1 MDQNARL
8 TGDNFLKRSGKG
20 HLNASL
26 TGSSFYLSQNKVDS
40 YPTLIQMLK
49 SDLIKIQDMISSNS
63 SDIKMYK
70 LLSKTPGLT
79 KKLSEIEESKN
90 INIEK
95 INESSKNIDKITK
108 IYGTKN
114 LQELVSKL
122 FLELTYNEQILKKLN
137 DYFILMKLK
146 LYKDDTYQENLSK
159 IISVQSFMEK
169 AVNIVPI
176 SGGLDER
183 IIQLSL
189 EKEKLT
195 KELLELK
202 DKMEK
207 NKNININMENNTK
220 EITALK
226 KENAL
231 LKKKLEEEKEN
242 NNNISMIS
250 NTNSTSNVFETEI
263 KFKNSSDFKKILT
276 EFESELKKSR
286 AEFCSKI
293 NEEIKD
299 IKTKY
304 EKLEENYNVI
314 NEERKSLKK
323 EVDKMRKGG
332 FDQDS
337 YEAVLRDQFE
347 TMKKSFMIKLENLN
361 EELNNVKQESRI
373 KIYQVE
379 EEMKECNYL
388 KNVFLNQL
396 VTLQAKLE
404 NNIIIKVLYIKIFY
418 I

>member
-1 MDQNARL
+1 MEPITRL
-8 TGDNFLKRSGKG
+8 TGENFLKRSGKG

-26 TGSSFYLSQNKVDS
+26 TGSSFYLSESKVDT

-49 SDLIKIQDMISSNS
+49 SDLIKIQDMIKYNS

-79 KKLSEIEESKN
+79 KKLTEIEESKN
-90 INIEK
+90 LNLEK
-95 INESSKNIDKITK
+95 LTESSKNIDRISK

-114 LQELVSKL
+114 LQELVSKI
-122 FLELTYNEQILKKLN
+122 FLELTYNELILKKLN

-159 IISVQSFMEK
+159 IISVQTFMEK
-169 AVNIVPI
+169 AENIVPI

-189 EKEKLT
+189 EKERLS
-195 KELLELK
+195 KELIALKEKMEQDSDNNNNKEKSLIEVK
-202 DKMEK
+202 DKEI
-207 NKNININMENNTK
+207 NK
-220 EITALK
+220 LK
-226 KENAL
+226 KENEL
-231 LKKKLEEEKEN
+231 LQKKLEEEKEN
-242 NNNISMIS
+242 TNNNSVV
-250 NTNSTSNVFETEI
+250 NSTTNNSNVFETEI
-263 KFKNSSDFKKILT
+263 KFKNSSDFKKILAN
-276 EFESELKKSR
+276 FESDLKKSR
-286 AEFCSKI
+286 QEFCTKI
-293 NEEIKD
+293 NEEIKE

-304 EKLEENYNVI
+304 DKLEENYNVI

-323 EVDKMRKGG
+323 EIDKVKKGG

-347 TMKKSFMIKLENLN
+347 TMKKSFMEKLDNLN
-361 EELNNVKQESRI
+361 EELNNVKQESRL
-373 KIYQVE
+373 KIYQTE
-379 EEMKECNYL
+379 EEMKESNYL

-404 NNIIIKVLYIKIFY
+404 NN
-418 I
+418 

>member
-207 NKNININMENNTK
+207 NKNININMENNNK

-299 IKTKY
+299 IKIKY

-404 NNIIIKVLYIKIFY
+404 NNN
-418 I
+418 

>member
-1 MDQNARL
+1 MEPITRL
-8 TGDNFLKRSGKG
+8 TGENFLKRSGKG

-26 TGSSFYLSQNKVDS
+26 TGSSFYLSESKVDT

-49 SDLIKIQDMISSNS
+49 SDLIKIQDMIKFNS

-79 KKLSEIEESKN
+79 KKLTEIEESKN
-90 INIEK
+90 LNLEK
-95 INESSKNIDKITK
+95 LTESSKNIDRISK

-114 LQELVSKL
+114 LQELVSKI
-122 FLELTYNEQILKKLN
+122 FLELTYNELILKKLN

-159 IISVQSFMEK
+159 IISVQTFMEK
-169 AVNIVPI
+169 AENIVPI

-189 EKEKLT
+189 EKERLS
-195 KELLELK
+195 KELIALKEKMEQDSDNNTNKEKSLIEVK
-202 DKMEK
+202 DKEI
-207 NKNININMENNTK
+207 NK
-220 EITALK
+220 LK
-226 KENAL
+226 KENEL
-231 LKKKLEEEKEN
+231 LQKKLEEEKEN
-242 NNNISMIS
+242 TNNNSVV
-250 NTNSTSNVFETEI
+250 NSTTNNSNVFETEI
-263 KFKNSSDFKKILT
+263 KFKNSSDFKKILAN
-276 EFESELKKSR
+276 FESDLKKSR
-286 AEFCSKI
+286 QEFCTKI
-293 NEEIKD
+293 NEEIKE

-304 EKLEENYNVI
+304 DKLEENYNVI

-323 EVDKMRKGG
+323 EIDKVKKGG

-347 TMKKSFMIKLENLN
+347 TMKRSFMEKLDNLN
-361 EELNNVKQESRI
+361 EELNNVKQESRL
-373 KIYQVE
+373 KIYQTE
-379 EEMKECNYL
+379 EEMKESNYL

-404 NNIIIKVLYIKIFY
+404 NN
-418 I
+418 

>member
-1 MDQNARL
+1 MEQNARL

-207 NKNININMENNTK
+207 NKNININMENNNK

-404 NNIIIKVLYIKIFY
+404 NNN
-418 I
+418 

>member
-1 MDQNARL
+1 MDQSARL

-49 SDLIKIQDMISSNS
+49 SDLLKIQDMISSNS

-95 INESSKNIDKITK
+95 INESAKNIDKINK

-159 IISVQSFMEK
+159 IISVQTFMEK

-189 EKEKLT
+189 EKEKLS

-202 DKMEK
+202 DKIEK
-207 NKNININMENNTK
+207 NKNTNLEKKDNEINK
-220 EITALK
+220 LK
-226 KENAL
+226 KEIEL
-231 LKKKLEEEKEN
+231 LKKKLEEEREN
-242 NNNISMIS
+242 YNNMSMIS
-250 NTNSTSNVFETEI
+250 NTNNTSNIFETEI
-263 KFKNSSDFKKILT
+263 KFRNSSEFKKILT
-276 EFESELKKSR
+276 DFETDLKKSR
-286 AEFCSKI
+286 EGFCSKL

-299 IKTKY
+299 IKIKF
-304 EKLEENYNVI
+304 EKLEENFNVI

-332 FDQDS
+332 FDPDS

-361 EELNNVKQESRI
+361 EELNNVKQESRV
-373 KIYQVE
+373 KIYQIE

-396 VTLQAKLE
+396 VTLQSKLE
-404 NNIIIKVLYIKIFY
+404 INN
-418 I
+418 

>member
-207 NKNININMENNTK
+207 NKNVNINMENNNK

-293 NEEIKD
+293 SEEIKD

-404 NNIIIKVLYIKIFY
+404 NNN
-418 I
+418 

>member
-1 MDQNARL
+1 
-8 TGDNFLKRSGKG
+8 
-20 HLNASL
+20 
-26 TGSSFYLSQNKVDS
+26 
-40 YPTLIQMLK
+40 
-49 SDLIKIQDMISSNS
+49 
-63 SDIKMYK
+63 MYK

-79 KKLSEIEESKN
+79 KKLSEIEENKN
-90 INIEK
+90 INIDK
-95 INESSKNIDKITK
+95 ITESSKNIDKISK

-122 FLELTYNEQILKKLN
+122 FLELTYNEQILKKIN

-159 IISVQSFMEK
+159 IITIQTFMEK
-169 AVNIVPI
+169 AENIVPI

-189 EKEKLT
+189 EKEKLS
-195 KELLELK
+195 KELFSLKEKIEKDENINTDNNNKNNSLLETK
-202 DKMEK
+202 DK
-207 NKNININMENNTK
+207 
-220 EITALK
+220 EISKLK
-226 KENAL
+226 KENEI

-242 NNNISMIS
+242 NNINTSNI
-250 NTNSTSNVFETEI
+250 NTSTNNSNVFETEI
-263 KFKNSSDFKKILT
+263 KFRNSSDFKKILSN
-276 EFESELKKSR
+276 FESDMKKSR
-286 AEFCSKI
+286 QEFCEKI
-293 NEEIKD
+293 NEEIKE

-304 EKLEENYNVI
+304 NKLEDNYNVI
-314 NEERKSLKK
+314 NDERKTLKK

-347 TMKKSFMIKLENLN
+347 TMKKSFMEKLDNLN
-361 EELNNVKQESRI
+361 EELNNVKQESRL

-379 EEMKECNYL
+379 EEMKESNYL

-404 NNIIIKVLYIKIFY
+404 NN
-418 I
+418 

>member
-90 INIEK
+90 INVEK

-207 NKNININMENNTK
+207 NKNININMENNNK

-404 NNIIIKVLYIKIFY
+404 NNN
-418 I
+418 

>member
-207 NKNININMENNTK
+207 NKNININMENNNK

-304 EKLEENYNVI
+304 EKLLENYNVI

-373 KIYQVE
+373 KIFQVE

-404 NNIIIKVLYIKIFY
+404 NNN
-418 I
+418 

>member
-169 AVNIVPI
+169 
-176 SGGLDER
+176 S
-183 IIQLSL
+183 
-189 EKEKLT
+189 
-195 KELLELK
+195 
-202 DKMEK
+202 
-207 NKNININMENNTK
+207 
-220 EITALK
+220 
-226 KENAL
+226 
-231 LKKKLEEEKEN
+231 
-242 NNNISMIS
+242 
-250 NTNSTSNVFETEI
+250 
-263 KFKNSSDFKKILT
+263 
-276 EFESELKKSR
+276 
-286 AEFCSKI
+286 
-293 NEEIKD
+293 
-299 IKTKY
+299 
-304 EKLEENYNVI
+304 
-314 NEERKSLKK
+314 
-323 EVDKMRKGG
+323 
-332 FDQDS
+332 
-337 YEAVLRDQFE
+337 
-347 TMKKSFMIKLENLN
+347 
-361 EELNNVKQESRI
+361 
-373 KIYQVE
+373 
-379 EEMKECNYL
+379 
-388 KNVFLNQL
+388 
-396 VTLQAKLE
+396 
-404 NNIIIKVLYIKIFY
+404 
-418 I
+418 

>member
-1 MDQNARL
+1 MDQSARL

-49 SDLIKIQDMISSNS
+49 SDLLKIQDMISSNS

-95 INESSKNIDKITK
+95 INESAKNIDKINK

-159 IISVQSFMEK
+159 IISVQTFMEK

-189 EKEKLT
+189 EKEKLS

-207 NKNININMENNTK
+207 NKNTNLENKDNEINK
-220 EITALK
+220 LK
-226 KENAL
+226 KEIEL
-231 LKKKLEEEKEN
+231 LKKKLEEEREN
-242 NNNISMIS
+242 YNNMSMIS
-250 NTNSTSNVFETEI
+250 NTNNTSNIFETEI
-263 KFKNSSDFKKILT
+263 KFRNSSEFKKILT
-276 EFESELKKSR
+276 DFEADLKKSR
-286 AEFCSKI
+286 EGFCSKL

-299 IKTKY
+299 IKIKF
-304 EKLEENYNVI
+304 EKLEENFNVI

-332 FDQDS
+332 FDPDS

-361 EELNNVKQESRI
+361 EELNNVKQESRV
-373 KIYQVE
+373 KIYQIE

-404 NNIIIKVLYIKIFY
+404 NNN
-418 I
+418 

>member
-1 MDQNARL
+1 MDQSARL

-49 SDLIKIQDMISSNS
+49 SDLLKIQDMISSNS

-95 INESSKNIDKITK
+95 INESAKNIDKINK

-159 IISVQSFMEK
+159 IISVQTFMEK

-189 EKEKLT
+189 EKEKLS

-207 NKNININMENNTK
+207 NKNTNLENKDNEINK
-220 EITALK
+220 LK
-226 KENAL
+226 KEIEL
-231 LKKKLEEEKEN
+231 LKKKLEEEREN
-242 NNNISMIS
+242 YNNMSMIS
-250 NTNSTSNVFETEI
+250 NTNNTSNIFETEI
-263 KFKNSSDFKKILT
+263 KFRNSSEFKKILT
-276 EFESELKKSR
+276 DFETDLKKSR
-286 AEFCSKI
+286 EGFCSKL

-299 IKTKY
+299 IKIKF
-304 EKLEENYNVI
+304 EKLEENFNVI

-323 EVDKMRKGG
+323 EVDKMHKGG
-332 FDQDS
+332 FDPDS

-361 EELNNVKQESRI
+361 EELNNVKQESRV
-373 KIYQVE
+373 KIYQIE

-396 VTLQAKLE
+396 VTLQSKLE
-404 NNIIIKVLYIKIFY
+404 INN
-418 I
+418 

>member
-1 MDQNARL
+1 MDQSARL

-49 SDLIKIQDMISSNS
+49 SDLLKIQDMISSNS

-95 INESSKNIDKITK
+95 INESAKNIDKINK

-159 IISVQSFMEK
+159 IISVQTFMEK

-189 EKEKLT
+189 EKEKLS

-207 NKNININMENNTK
+207 NKNTNLENKDNEINK
-220 EITALK
+220 LK
-226 KENAL
+226 KEIEL
-231 LKKKLEEEKEN
+231 LKKKLEEEREN
-242 NNNISMIS
+242 YNNMSMIS
-250 NTNSTSNVFETEI
+250 NTNNTSNIFESEI
-263 KFKNSSDFKKILT
+263 KFRNSSEFKKILT
-276 EFESELKKSR
+276 DFEADLKKSR
-286 AEFCSKI
+286 EGFCSKL

-299 IKTKY
+299 IKIKF
-304 EKLEENYNVI
+304 EKLEENFNVI

-332 FDQDS
+332 FDPDS

-361 EELNNVKQESRI
+361 EELNNVKQESRV
-373 KIYQVE
+373 KIYQIE

-396 VTLQAKLE
+396 VTLQSKLE
-404 NNIIIKVLYIKIFY
+404 INN
-418 I
+418 

>member
-1 MDQNARL
+1 MDQSARL

-49 SDLIKIQDMISSNS
+49 SDLLKIQDMISSNS

-95 INESSKNIDKITK
+95 INESAKNIDKINK

-114 LQELVSKL
+114 LQELVCKL

-159 IISVQSFMEK
+159 IISVQTFMEK

-189 EKEKLT
+189 EKEKLS

-207 NKNININMENNTK
+207 NKNTNLENKDNEINK
-220 EITALK
+220 LK
-226 KENAL
+226 KEIEL
-231 LKKKLEEEKEN
+231 LKKKLEEEREN
-242 NNNISMIS
+242 YNNMSMIS
-250 NTNSTSNVFETEI
+250 NTNNTSNIFETEI
-263 KFKNSSDFKKILT
+263 KFRNSSEFKKILT
-276 EFESELKKSR
+276 DFEADLKKSR
-286 AEFCSKI
+286 EGFCSKL

-299 IKTKY
+299 IKIKF
-304 EKLEENYNVI
+304 EKLEENFNVI

-332 FDQDS
+332 FDPDS

-361 EELNNVKQESRI
+361 EELNNVKQESRV
-373 KIYQVE
+373 KIYQIE

-396 VTLQAKLE
+396 VTLQSKLE
-404 NNIIIKVLYIKIFY
+404 INN
-418 I
+418 

>member
-1 MDQNARL
+1 MDQSARL

-49 SDLIKIQDMISSNS
+49 SDLLKIQDMISSNS

-95 INESSKNIDKITK
+95 INESAKNIDKINK

-159 IISVQSFMEK
+159 IISVQTFMEK

-189 EKEKLT
+189 EKEKLS

-207 NKNININMENNTK
+207 NKNTNLENKDNEINK
-220 EITALK
+220 LK
-226 KENAL
+226 KEIEL
-231 LKKKLEEEKEN
+231 LKKKLEEEREN
-242 NNNISMIS
+242 YNNMSMIS
-250 NTNSTSNVFETEI
+250 NTNNTSNIFETEI
-263 KFKNSSDFKKILT
+263 KFRNSSEFKKILT
-276 EFESELKKSR
+276 DFEADLKKSR
-286 AEFCSKI
+286 EGFCSKL

-299 IKTKY
+299 IKIKF
-304 EKLEENYNVI
+304 EKLEENFNVI

-332 FDQDS
+332 FDPDS

-361 EELNNVKQESRI
+361 EELNNVKQESRV
-373 KIYQVE
+373 KIYQIE

-396 VTLQAKLE
+396 VTLQYKLE
-404 NNIIIKVLYIKIFY
+404 INN
-418 I
+418 

>member
-1 MDQNARL
+1 MDQSARL

-49 SDLIKIQDMISSNS
+49 SDLLKIQDMISSNS

-95 INESSKNIDKITK
+95 INESAKNIDKINK

-159 IISVQSFMEK
+159 IISVQTFMEK

-189 EKEKLT
+189 EKEKLS

-207 NKNININMENNTK
+207 NKNTNLENKDNEINK
-220 EITALK
+220 LK
-226 KENAL
+226 KEIEL
-231 LKKKLEEEKEN
+231 LKKKLEEEREN
-242 NNNISMIS
+242 YNNMSMIS
-250 NTNSTSNVFETEI
+250 NTNNTSNIFETEI
-263 KFKNSSDFKKILT
+263 KFRNSSEFKKILT
-276 EFESELKKSR
+276 DFEADLKKSR
-286 AEFCSKI
+286 EGFCSKL

-299 IKTKY
+299 IKIKF
-304 EKLEENYNVI
+304 EKLEENFNVI
-314 NEERKSLKK
+314 NEERNSLKK

-332 FDQDS
+332 FDPDS

-361 EELNNVKQESRI
+361 EELNNVKQESRV
-373 KIYQVE
+373 KIYQIE

-396 VTLQAKLE
+396 VTLQSKLE
-404 NNIIIKVLYIKIFY
+404 INN
-418 I
+418 

>member
-1 MDQNARL
+1 MDQSARL

-49 SDLIKIQDMISSNS
+49 SDLLKIQDMISSNS

-95 INESSKNIDKITK
+95 INESAKNIDKINK

-159 IISVQSFMEK
+159 IISVQTFMEK

-189 EKEKLT
+189 EKEKLS

-202 DKMEK
+202 DKMEN
-207 NKNININMENNTK
+207 NKNTNLENKDNEINK
-220 EITALK
+220 LK
-226 KENAL
+226 KEIEL
-231 LKKKLEEEKEN
+231 LKKKLEEEREN
-242 NNNISMIS
+242 YNNMSMIS
-250 NTNSTSNVFETEI
+250 NTNNTSNIFETEI
-263 KFKNSSDFKKILT
+263 KFRNSSEFKKILT
-276 EFESELKKSR
+276 DFETDLKKSR
-286 AEFCSKI
+286 EGFCSKL

-299 IKTKY
+299 IKIKF
-304 EKLEENYNVI
+304 EKLEENFNVI

-332 FDQDS
+332 FDPDS

-361 EELNNVKQESRI
+361 EELNNVKQESRV
-373 KIYQVE
+373 KIYQIE

-396 VTLQAKLE
+396 VTLQSKLE
-404 NNIIIKVLYIKIFY
+404 INN
-418 I
+418 

>member
-1 MDQNARL
+1 MDQSARL

-40 YPTLIQMLK
+40 FPTLIQMLK
-49 SDLIKIQDMISSNS
+49 SDLLKIQDMISSNS

-95 INESSKNIDKITK
+95 INESAKNIDKINK

-159 IISVQSFMEK
+159 IISVQAFMEK

-189 EKEKLT
+189 EKEKLS

-207 NKNININMENNTK
+207 NKNTNLENKDNEINK
-220 EITALK
+220 LK
-226 KENAL
+226 KEIEL
-231 LKKKLEEEKEN
+231 LKKKLEEEREN
-242 NNNISMIS
+242 YNNMSMIS
-250 NTNSTSNVFETEI
+250 NTNNTSNIFETEI
-263 KFKNSSDFKKILT
+263 KFRNSSEFKKILT
-276 EFESELKKSR
+276 DFETDLKKSR
-286 AEFCSKI
+286 EGFCSKL

-299 IKTKY
+299 IKIKF
-304 EKLEENYNVI
+304 EKLEENFNVI

-332 FDQDS
+332 FDPDS

-361 EELNNVKQESRI
+361 EELNNVKQESRV
-373 KIYQVE
+373 KIYQIE

-388 KNVFLNQL
+388 KNVFLTQL
-396 VTLQAKLE
+396 VTLQSKLE
-404 NNIIIKVLYIKIFY
+404 INN
-418 I
+418 

>member
-1 MDQNARL
+1 MEPIARL

-26 TGSSFYLSQNKVDS
+26 TGSSFYLSESKVES
-40 YPTLIQMLK
+40 YPTLIQILK
-49 SDLIKIQDMISSNS
+49 SDLIKIQDMIKYNS

-79 KKLSEIEESKN
+79 KKLSEIEENKS
-90 INIEK
+90 INFDK
-95 INESSKNIDKITK
+95 IKEASKNIDRINK

-146 LYKDDTYQENLSK
+146 LYKDDTYQENMSK
-159 IISVQSFMEK
+159 IIHVQGFMEK
-169 AVNIVPI
+169 AINIVPI

-183 IIQLSL
+183 IIQLSI
-189 EKEKLT
+189 EKEKLS
-195 KELLELK
+195 KELIELK
-202 DKMEK
+202 QKMEK
-207 NKNININMENNTK
+207 DVDNKNNKDNSLLEVKNK
-220 EITALK
+220 EINKLK
-226 KENAL
+226 KENEL
-231 LKKKLEEEKEN
+231 LQKKLEEEKEN
-242 NNNISMIS
+242 TNNNSII
-250 NTNSTSNVFETEI
+250 NSTTNNSNVFETEI
-263 KFKNSSDFKKILT
+263 KFKNSSDFKKILA
-276 EFESELKKSR
+276 EFESDLKKSR
-286 AEFCSKI
+286 SEFCDKL
-293 NEEIKD
+293 NEEIKE

-304 EKLEENYNVI
+304 DKLEENYNVI
-314 NEERKSLKK
+314 NEERKTLRK
-323 EVDKMRKGG
+323 EMDKIRKGG

-347 TMKKSFMIKLENLN
+347 TMKRSFIEKLDSLN
-361 EELNNVKQESRI
+361 EELNNVKQESRL
-373 KIYQVE
+373 KIYQTE

-404 NNIIIKVLYIKIFY
+404 NN
-418 I
+418 

>member
-1 MDQNARL
+1 MEPITRL
-8 TGDNFLKRSGKG
+8 TGENFLKKSGKG

-26 TGSSFYLSQNKVDS
+26 TGSSFYLSESKVDT
-40 YPTLIQMLK
+40 YPTLIQILK
-49 SDLIKIQDMISSNS
+49 SDLIKIQDMIKYNS

-79 KKLSEIEESKN
+79 KKLTEIEETKN
-90 INIEK
+90 LNIEK
-95 INESSKNIDKITK
+95 LTESSKNIDRISK

-114 LQELVSKL
+114 LQELVSKI

-159 IISVQSFMEK
+159 IISVQTFMEK
-169 AVNIVPI
+169 AENIVPI

-189 EKEKLT
+189 EKERLS
-195 KELLELK
+195 KELIALKEKMEQDNDNNNNKEKSLIEVK
-202 DKMEK
+202 DKEI
-207 NKNININMENNTK
+207 NK
-220 EITALK
+220 LK
-226 KENAL
+226 KENEL
-231 LKKKLEEEKEN
+231 LQKKLEEEKEN
-242 NNNISMIS
+242 TNNNSVI
-250 NTNSTSNVFETEI
+250 NSTTNNSNVFETEI
-263 KFKNSSDFKKILT
+263 KFKNSSDFKNILAN
-276 EFESELKKSR
+276 FEADLKKSR
-286 AEFCSKI
+286 QEFCTKI
-293 NEEIKD
+293 NEEIKE

-304 EKLEENYNVI
+304 NKLEENYNVI

-323 EVDKMRKGG
+323 EIDKVKKGG

-347 TMKKSFMIKLENLN
+347 TMKRSFMEKLDSLN
-361 EELNNVKQESRI
+361 EELNNVKQESRL
-373 KIYQVE
+373 KIYQTE

-404 NNIIIKVLYIKIFY
+404 NN
-418 I
+418 

>member
-1 MDQNARL
+1 MEPIARL
-8 TGDNFLKRSGKG
+8 TGDNFLKKSGKG

-26 TGSSFYLSQNKVDS
+26 TGSSFYLSENKVDS

-49 SDLIKIQDMISSNS
+49 SDLIKIQDMIKYNS

-79 KKLSEIEESKN
+79 KKLSEIEENKN
-90 INIEK
+90 INIDK
-95 INESSKNIDKITK
+95 ITESSKNIDKISK

-122 FLELTYNEQILKKLN
+122 FLELTYNEQILKKIN

-159 IISVQSFMEK
+159 IITIQTFMEK
-169 AVNIVPI
+169 AENIVPI

-189 EKEKLT
+189 EKEKLS
-195 KELLELK
+195 KELFSLKEKIETNENINTDNNNKNNSLLETK
-202 DKMEK
+202 DK
-207 NKNININMENNTK
+207 
-220 EITALK
+220 EISELK
-226 KENAL
+226 KENEM

-242 NNNISMIS
+242 NNINTSNI
-250 NTNSTSNVFETEI
+250 NTSTNNSNVFETEI
-263 KFKNSSDFKKILT
+263 KFRNSSDFKKILSN
-276 EFESELKKSR
+276 FESDTKKSR
-286 AEFCSKI
+286 QEFCEKI
-293 NEEIKD
+293 NEEIKE
-299 IKTKY
+299 IKIKY
-304 EKLEENYNVI
+304 NKLEDNYNVI
-314 NEERKSLKK
+314 NDERKTLKK

-347 TMKKSFMIKLENLN
+347 TMKKSFMEKLDNLN
-361 EELNNVKQESRI
+361 EELNNVKQESRL

-379 EEMKECNYL
+379 EEMKESNYL

-404 NNIIIKVLYIKIFY
+404 NN
-418 I
+418 

>member
-1 MDQNARL
+1 MEPITRL
-8 TGDNFLKRSGKG
+8 TGDNFLKKSGKG

-26 TGSSFYLSQNKVDS
+26 TGSSFYLSESKVES
-40 YPTLIQMLK
+40 YPTLIQILK
-49 SDLIKIQDMISSNS
+49 SDLIKIQDMIKYNS

-70 LLSKTPGLT
+70 LLSKSPGLT
-79 KKLSEIEESKN
+79 KKLSEIEENKS
-90 INIEK
+90 INFDK
-95 INESSKNIDKITK
+95 IKEGSKNIDKINK

-159 IISVQSFMEK
+159 IIPIQAFMEK
-169 AVNIVPI
+169 AINIVPI

-183 IIQLSL
+183 IIQLSI
-189 EKEKLT
+189 EKEKLS
-195 KELLELK
+195 KELIELK
-202 DKMEK
+202 EKMEK
-207 NKNININMENNTK
+207 DVDNINNRDNSLLEVKDK
-220 EITALK
+220 EINKLK
-226 KENAL
+226 KENEL
-231 LKKKLEEEKEN
+231 LQKKLEEEKEN
-242 NNNISMIS
+242 TNNNSII
-250 NTNSTSNVFETEI
+250 NSTTNNSNVFETEI
-263 KFKNSSDFKKILT
+263 KFKNSSDFKKILAN
-276 EFESELKKSR
+276 FESDLKKSR
-286 AEFCSKI
+286 SEFCDKL
-293 NEEIKD
+293 NEEIKE

-304 EKLEENYNVI
+304 NKLEENYNVI
-314 NEERKSLKK
+314 NEERKTLKK
-323 EVDKMRKGG
+323 EIDKIRKGG

-347 TMKKSFMIKLENLN
+347 TMKRSFIEKLDNLN
-361 EELNNVKQESRI
+361 EELNNVKQESRL

-404 NNIIIKVLYIKIFY
+404 NN
-418 I
+418 

>member
-176 SGGLDER
+176 SGCLDER

-207 NKNININMENNTK
+207 NKNVNINMENNNK

-263 KFKNSSDFKKILT
+263 KFQNSSDFKKILT

-404 NNIIIKVLYIKIFY
+404 NNN
-418 I
+418 

>member
-1 MDQNARL
+1 MEPITRL
-8 TGDNFLKRSGKG
+8 TGENFLKKSGKG

-26 TGSSFYLSQNKVDS
+26 TGSSFYLSESKVDT
-40 YPTLIQMLK
+40 YPTLIQILK
-49 SDLIKIQDMISSNS
+49 SDLIKIQDMIKYNS

-79 KKLSEIEESKN
+79 KKLTEIEETKN
-90 INIEK
+90 LNIEK
-95 INESSKNIDKITK
+95 LTESSKNIDRISK

-114 LQELVSKL
+114 LQELVSKI

-159 IISVQSFMEK
+159 IISVQTFMEK
-169 AVNIVPI
+169 AENIVPI

-189 EKEKLT
+189 EKERLS
-195 KELLELK
+195 KELIALKEKMEQDNDNNNNKEKTLIEIK
-202 DKMEK
+202 DKEI
-207 NKNININMENNTK
+207 NK
-220 EITALK
+220 LK
-226 KENAL
+226 KENEL
-231 LKKKLEEEKEN
+231 LQKKLEEEKEN
-242 NNNISMIS
+242 TNNNSVI
-250 NTNSTSNVFETEI
+250 NSTTNNSNVFETEI
-263 KFKNSSDFKKILT
+263 KFKNSSDFKNILAN
-276 EFESELKKSR
+276 FEADLKKSR
-286 AEFCSKI
+286 QEFCTKI
-293 NEEIKD
+293 NEEIKE

-304 EKLEENYNVI
+304 NKLEENYNVI

-323 EVDKMRKGG
+323 EIDKVKKGG

-347 TMKKSFMIKLENLN
+347 TMKRSFMEKLDSLN
-361 EELNNVKQESRI
+361 EELNNVKQESRL
-373 KIYQVE
+373 KIYQTE

-404 NNIIIKVLYIKIFY
+404 NN
-418 I
+418 

>member
-207 NKNININMENNTK
+207 NKNVNINMENNTK

-332 FDQDS
+332 FDPDS

-404 NNIIIKVLYIKIFY
+404 NNN
-418 I
+418 

>member
-90 INIEK
+90 INVEK

-207 NKNININMENNTK
+207 NKNVNINMENNNK

-404 NNIIIKVLYIKIFY
+404 NNN
-418 I
+418 

>member
-1 MDQNARL
+1 MDQSARL

-49 SDLIKIQDMISSNS
+49 SDLLKIQDMISSNS

-95 INESSKNIDKITK
+95 INESAKNIDKINK

-159 IISVQSFMEK
+159 IISVQTFMEK

-189 EKEKLT
+189 EKEKLS

-207 NKNININMENNTK
+207 NKNTNLENKDNEINK
-220 EITALK
+220 LK
-226 KENAL
+226 KEIEL
-231 LKKKLEEEKEN
+231 LKKKLEEEREN
-242 NNNISMIS
+242 YNNMSMIS
-250 NTNSTSNVFETEI
+250 NTNNTSNIFETEI
-263 KFKNSSDFKKILT
+263 KFRNSSEFKKILT
-276 EFESELKKSR
+276 DFETDLKKSR
-286 AEFCSKI
+286 EGFCSKL

-299 IKTKY
+299 IKIKF
-304 EKLEENYNVI
+304 EKLEENFNVI

-332 FDQDS
+332 FDPDS

-361 EELNNVKQESRI
+361 EELNNVKQESRV
-373 KIYQVE
+373 KIYQIE

-404 NNIIIKVLYIKIFY
+404 NNN
-418 I
+418 